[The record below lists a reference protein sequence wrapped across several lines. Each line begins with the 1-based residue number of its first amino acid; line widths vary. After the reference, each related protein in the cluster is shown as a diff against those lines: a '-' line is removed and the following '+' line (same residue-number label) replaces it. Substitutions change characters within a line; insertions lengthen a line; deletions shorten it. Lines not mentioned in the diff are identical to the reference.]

1 MKKLFSF
8 VLVAVVLATVLGI
21 NVGSASAAGSK
32 VVVYI
37 PGVTQQQV
45 KDATVFVD
53 SDFYPA
59 HCVLK
64 DAETGKVVCTV
75 PGKFGGEGAVL
86 HVAGRVITVSI
97 PEVKVPKVEVDE
109 PITCAAGETLGA
121 DVSLQYAAG
130 HWYGP
135 FFVGGD
141 TLAEVETAAQ
151 GWLGVKFVDYEI
163 HGGLYCSVEK

>member
-37 PGVTQQQV
+37 PGVTQQQL

-53 SDFYPA
+53 SNFQPTS
-59 HCVLK
+59 CVLK

-86 HVAGRVITVSI
+86 YVAGRSITVSI

-121 DVSLQYAAG
+121 DVSFHYTSGSWTHAIFFAG
-130 HWYGP
+130 S
-135 FFVGGD
+135 
-141 TLAEVETAAQ
+141 TLADVKTKAQ
-151 GWLGVKFVDYEI
+151 SWIGSKFSEYKIDS
-163 HGGLYCSVEK
+163 GLYCSTES